1 MRKHIPPGRSYLV
14 YPERILSSLGAITC
28 MVICIRLWSVLSRTQ
43 PLWPIPALYFLEMI
57 AVSLAG
63 YWGIL
68 RSEQRPGS
76 MITWAAAG
84 VLLAF
89 SGMAGF
95 SVGLYFVPIPLLL
108 ILAALVSDL
117 RRKQRIGLHL
127 GAFALAAVVQ
137 ASLMFGVIGLFSLG
151 GSVQW

>member
-1 MRKHIPPGRSYLV
+1 MV
-14 YPERILSSLGAITC
+14 YPERLLSSLGAITC
-28 MVICIRLWSVLSRTQ
+28 MIICIRLWSVLGSTQ

-57 AVSLAG
+57 AASLVG

-76 MITWAAAG
+76 AITWAAAG

-95 SVGLYFVPIPLLL
+95 SVGFYFILTALLL
-108 ILAALVSDL
+108 ILAALISDI

-127 GAFALAAVVQ
+127 GAFTLAAVVQ
-137 ASLMFGVIGLFSLG
+137 VLLMFGVIGLLSLG